1 MTTATER
8 SAAVGTSTRAFAVA
22 FSAAVALVIVLS
34 AAAYRQS
41 LPTWLGDGDTDKVL
55 HFAMSGTLAFFLDG
69 MLRAR
74 PAWRGSFAPPL
85 ASVLVIVPVGIEE
98 FLQRYSPSR
107 TSDFWDFAADVAGV
121 TCFILV
127 ARTVLPVVS
136 AAWRRRWA
144 PQPRS

>member
-8 SAAVGTSTRAFAVA
+8 SAASGTSTKAFAVA
-22 FSAAVALVIVLS
+22 FSAAVALVVTLS
-34 AAAYRQS
+34 AAAYSQG
-41 LPTWLGDGDTDKVL
+41 LPAWLGAGHTDKVL
-55 HFAMSGTLAFFLDG
+55 HFAMAGTLAFFLDG

-74 PAWRGSFAPPL
+74 AAWRGAFAPPL

-98 FLQRYSPSR
+98 FLQRYSASR
-107 TSDFWDFAADVAGV
+107 TSDIWDFAADVAGV
-121 TCFILV
+121 TCFILI
-127 ARTVLPVVS
+127 ARTVLPLVS